1 MLLSLLNIL
10 RFGVA
15 SVFLKPSEL
24 AELLGRSM
32 VVDLRRYPDY
42 MSGHI
47 PDAVSIP
54 FHYFS
59 TLKGLALYPPM
70 GEDLERLSTRFGGL
84 KGPVVLYD
92 EDGCR
97 GACRA
102 AYTLELLGVG
112 ARVLEG
118 GFEGWRKQGF
128 PVEADGGHPTYHGSR
143 QLSYVKKPIDKADL
157 LRLLEEDKVLVVDT
171 RHPAQYR
178 AARIPSSIN
187 IPWQLV
193 FSEDGFLRGDWRS
206 GVEAALDLSENVRV
220 VTYCD
225 EGTNSSLVMYALRMA
240 GVEAEC
246 YLPSFNE
253 WGSDPELP
261 KESG

>member
-1 MLLSLLNIL
+1 M
-10 RFGVA
+10 VK
-15 SVFLKPSEL
+15 VFLKPSEL

-42 MSGHI
+42 RSGHI
-47 PDAVSIP
+47 PNAVSVP

-59 TLKGLALYPPM
+59 TLRGLALYPPLD
-70 GEDLERLSTRFGGL
+70 EDLGRLSTRFGGL
-84 KGPVVLYD
+84 KEPVILYD
-92 EDGCR
+92 EGGCR
-97 GACRA
+97 SACRA
-102 AYTLELLGVG
+102 AYTLELLGVE

-118 GFEGWRKQGF
+118 GFEGWRKHGF
-128 PVEADGGHPTYHGSR
+128 PVEADGGHRTSPGSR

-157 LRLLEEDKVLVVDT
+157 LRLLEEKEVLVVDT
-171 RHPAQYR
+171 RHPAQFR

-187 IPWQLV
+187 IPWYLV
-193 FSEDGFLRGDWRS
+193 FSEDGSLRGDWRS
-206 GVEAALDLSENVRV
+206 SVEAALDMSENVRV

-225 EGTNSSLVMYALRMA
+225 EGTNSTLVMYVLRMA

-253 WGSDPELP
+253 WGSDPDLS